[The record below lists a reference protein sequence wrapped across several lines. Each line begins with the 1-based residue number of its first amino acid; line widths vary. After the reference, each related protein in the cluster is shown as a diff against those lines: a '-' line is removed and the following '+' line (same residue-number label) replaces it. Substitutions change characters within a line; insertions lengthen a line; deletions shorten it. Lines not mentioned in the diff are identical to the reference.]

1 MAETQNK
8 EFVYFGPRKIAVWPD
23 ELKLFPVEPASDNIT
38 IIPNPDIYEIQGRLV
53 EAILECA
60 RLTGASAAGESP
72 AGRRRQATTS
82 TPSHGPSFAR
92 MEVKR

>member
-1 MAETQNK
+1 MLANLS
-8 EFVYFGPRKIAVWPD
+8 GLSRIA
-23 ELKLFPVEPASDNIT
+23 ASGEAMRAASREV
-38 IIPNPDIYEIQGRLV
+38 II
-53 EAILECA
+53 ECA

>member
-1 MAETQNK
+1 MRTCGTMRHHDGVIILSHSHASLLTVATAVGGCNK
-8 EFVYFGPRKIAVWPD
+8 GGDP
-23 ELKLFPVEPASDNIT
+23 
-38 IIPNPDIYEIQGRLV
+38 GREGFFSKGNEV
-53 EAILECA
+53 VVECA

-82 TPSHGPSFAR
+82 TPSHGPPFAR